1 MSQPRVVTSWK
12 EQSRPCSA
20 VSSNSKIAQQR
31 SKIFK
36 TMSSNISQN
45 DYESNQNNSLVIEK
59 INKAV
64 VIKT

>member
-1 MSQPRVVTSWK
+1 
-12 EQSRPCSA
+12 
-20 VSSNSKIAQQR
+20 
-31 SKIFK
+31 
-36 TMSSNISQN
+36 MSSNISQN